1 MASLYKSR
9 LFFRQDRFWLHET
22 TTHVPCLAHNGDIGI
37 CVFTNFVFSTSRS
50 VCENF
55 VHIDMVAQEL
65 GNSAIK
71 GHTEWW
77 QKRYLNLNTL

>member
-1 MASLYKSR
+1 MR
-9 LFFRQDRFWLHET
+9 LAR
-22 TTHVPCLAHNGDIGI
+22 NGDLYIGI

-71 GHTEWW
+71 GHI
-77 QKRYLNLNTL
+77 QSGGKNDI